1 MFRPSSLHD
10 LNSRAVPRRVC
21 CCAVT
26 PGRLSSTLAAMTAV
40 ATRPLLK
47 GWSHLAAAAAAIT
60 LCPILI
66 ARSPEGT
73 RIPAAIFGAGVIALF
88 AVSGLF
94 HRVEWGPRA
103 HKIMQGLDH
112 SMIFV
117 VIAATYTPIAAVALP
132 DPQGRLILT
141 FVWAGAIGGVALRF
155 AWPSAPRAVVVAPY
169 LVVGWVAV
177 VVVVDVWRALGIAG
191 FTLLVSGG
199 LLHSIGAVV
208 YARKRPDPWPTVFGF
223 HELFHLFVI
232 GGIACHYVVIA
243 FFALR

>member
-1 MFRPSSLHD
+1 
-10 LNSRAVPRRVC
+10 
-21 CCAVT
+21 
-26 PGRLSSTLAAMTAV
+26 
-40 ATRPLLK
+40 
-47 GWSHLAAAAAAIT
+47 
-60 LCPILI
+60 
-66 ARSPEGT
+66 
-73 RIPAAIFGAGVIALF
+73 
-88 AVSGLF
+88 
-94 HRVEWGPRA
+94 
-103 HKIMQGLDH
+103 MQGLDH

-141 FVWAGAIGGVALRF
+141 FVWAGAIGGVVLHF